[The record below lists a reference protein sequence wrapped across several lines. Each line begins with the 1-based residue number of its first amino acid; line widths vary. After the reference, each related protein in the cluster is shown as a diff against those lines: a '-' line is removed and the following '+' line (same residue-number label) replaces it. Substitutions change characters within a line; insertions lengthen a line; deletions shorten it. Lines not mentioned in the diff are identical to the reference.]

1 MDLKLLDTNLDKPSG
16 NNPETKSFS
25 DSIAVF

>member
-1 MDLKLLDTNLDKPSG
+1 MDLKLLDASWDKPSG
-16 NNPETKSFS
+16 NNLEPKSFS